1 MHSDALMVL
10 TSPLGSRHAP
20 PEVGGWSPVFSAGAY
35 AALYRDKL
43 TTADEAVA
51 AVTDGSLLVHAM
63 GLSEPPALL
72 WAFAN
77 RLRTGDLRRLRVFSG
92 PATFS
97 AMDTVLAVDLADR
110 VERCSAFVGS
120 ADRGMVQ
127 VGLNYY
133 VPNHFYQLPRLIAEH
148 LEVDVVVTTVSPMDR
163 AGFFTFGTSNDF
175 ISTVARAAKRLIVEV
190 NEHMPRVHGD
200 SRLHVSEVSAVVEN
214 HVPVPH
220 MPQVE
225 PSAAELSIARSIA
238 DLVPDGATIQLGI
251 GTVPNAVCAFLSD
264 HRDLGIH
271 TELFGQGMV
280 DLIRAGVVTGARK
293 TLHPGKH
300 VFTIAGGDQ
309 ELLDFIHDNP
319 AVESYPVSYT
329 NHPTVIA
336 RNDNMVS
343 INAVLEVDLL
353 GQANA
358 EVLGGRQFSGSG
370 GQLDFVRGAFDAKG
384 GKSIL
389 AFQSTTRNGTVSR
402 IVPRLSDQSVITTP
416 RNDTHLLATEFGV
429 ANLKGRSTR
438 ERALA
443 IIELA
448 HPAFRDDLLRAAEE
462 MYLI

>member
-1 MHSDALMVL
+1 MYS
-10 TSPLGSRHAP
+10 SGSHT
-20 PEVGGWSPVFSAGAY
+20 
-35 AALYRDKL
+35 ALYGEKL
-43 TTADEAVA
+43 TTADQAVA
-51 AVTDGSLLVHAM
+51 SVSDGSLLIHGMA
-63 GLSEPPALL
+63 LAEPPALL

-77 RLRTGDLRRLRVFSG
+77 RLRSGDLRTLRVFSG
-92 PATFS
+92 PANPC

-110 VERCSAFVGS
+110 VERCSAFVGA

-133 VPNHFYQLPRLIAEH
+133 VPNHFYQLPRLIAEGM
-148 LEVDVVVTTVSPMDR
+148 EVDVVATTVSPMDR

-200 SRLHVSEVSAVVEN
+200 SRIHVSEVSAVVEH
-214 HVPVPH
+214 HVPLPE
-220 MPQVE
+220 MPRSE
-225 PSAAELSIARSIA
+225 PSAEEVAIARTIA
-238 DLVPDGATIQLGI
+238 GLVPDGATIQLGI
-251 GTVPNAVCAFLSD
+251 GTVPNAVCVFLAD

-271 TELFGQGMV
+271 TELFCQGMV

-300 VFTIAGGDQ
+300 VFTLAGGDR

-329 NHPTVIA
+329 NHPAVIA

-358 EVLGGRQFSGSG
+358 EVLRGQQFSGSG
-370 GQLDFVRGAFDAKG
+370 GQLDFVRGAFDARG

-389 AFQSTTRNGTVSR
+389 AFQSTAREGTVSR
-402 IVPRLSDQSVITTP
+402 IVPRLSEQSVVTTP
-416 RNDTHLLATEFGV
+416 RNDTHLLVTEFGV

-448 HPAFRDDLLRAAEE
+448 HPAFREDLLRAAEE